1 MDRVLTDFIR
11 ALRSGGVTVSPAETI
26 DAASAL
32 KVVGYSDRARL
43 KHSLGCTLAKSDEEK
58 DIYDQLFDLY
68 FSRRPSSSN
77 AEGSTESSEASAED
91 ASNIEQLSES
101 GDEAAIALA
110 LEQAAQEAG
119 VQDIRFSTQTAY
131 YAQQMM
137 KAMGSEN
144 LQERLIDALQNQRPE
159 AEDIMQARADMQAR
173 AREYVEQQF
182 DIFGKGATE
191 QFREEIL
198 GSKRLSEMD
207 SYDLH
212 RMKTLITKIAKKL
225 AAKHSRRRKQK
236 NRGVLDVRRTLRAN
250 AGVDGV
256 PFNTVWKQKKKDRP
270 KIIAICDVSGSV
282 SQYVRFLLLLL
293 YGLKETIPKLDAYA
307 FSGRLE
313 DVGPMMADGDFDP
326 VMKRIVNTIGMS
338 STDYG
343 QSLSDFKVKHWNTL
357 DRRTTIIILGDG
369 RSNHGDPRLDI
380 FKEMSARAKR
390 VIWLCPEPE
399 SMWGTGDSEML
410 RYRAWCNQM
419 SHVATLKDLERAVDE
434 VLAGYA

>member
-68 FSRRPSSSN
+68 FSRRPSNSN
-77 AEGSTESSEASAED
+77 AEGEPESSEASAVD